1 MRLNSVMTAAAV
13 VIILIA
19 ANYLAARHPLRLDL
33 TREGIYTLSP
43 ATKEILGGLSDVL
56 TVRVYFSKDL
66 PPELQPM
73 RRDVDDILDEYKGY
87 AGKNFQVE
95 HVDPSSSA
103 LEEQKAAMMGIP
115 PLKVNVIR
123 RDKQEVAKI
132 YLGLAV
138 LYGGREQA
146 IPVVQRT
153 GNLEYLLDEAIV
165 MVSSDMMRRIAWWE
179 PKATRPEEG
188 GGYSIVRQLLARRYE
203 IVDLSAENA
212 AELEPE
218 AFEALV
224 LISPRQMG
232 EDVFNAIE
240 RYIGSGGKTIALVDR
255 WLLTEGLV
263 LEPVTTRVTKML
275 AEHGVTVE
283 DSLVLDELNAT
294 AAFTGGIVTYHIP
307 YAYWPDVRFDGFNRE
322 LPVTS
327 DLESAVMPFTS
338 PLMLAGDAKPSGQ
351 EAVVAM
357 TSPGATSIPGT
368 EARLDPKLAD
378 EALAEGTR
386 SRLILMAL
394 LGDDLLVAGSS
405 HWATDRFV
413 SMFPQNADL
422 FQNAVDYFAM
432 GDALIGIRSRESM
445 ASPIVPVPDA
455 ARFWFKYLNVAA
467 GPIIVG
473 AIGVAFMILTRARR
487 RRAVKLYG

>member
-1 MRLNSVMTAAAV
+1 MRLNSIMTAAAV
-13 VIILIA
+13 VVILIA

-33 TREGIYTLSP
+33 TRHGIYTLSP
-43 ATKEILGGLSDVL
+43 ATRDILEGLDDVL

-66 PPELQPM
+66 PPELQPIS
-73 RRDVDDILDEYKGY
+73 RDVDDILGEYKGF

-165 MVSSDMMRRIAWWE
+165 MVSSETMRRIAWWE
-179 PKATRPEEG
+179 PRAIGPEDG
-188 GGYSIVRQLLARRYE
+188 DGYTIVRQLLARRYE

-212 AELEPE
+212 AELDPE
-218 AFEALV
+218 VFEALV
-224 LISPRQMG
+224 LISPRQMDEG
-232 EDVFNAIE
+232 VLKAIE
-240 RYIGSGGKTIALVDR
+240 GYVGGGGKTIALIDR
-255 WLLTEGLV
+255 WILTEGLMF
-263 LEPVTTRVTKML
+263 EPVTTQVTKML
-275 AEHGVTVE
+275 SGLGVTVE

-322 LPVTS
+322 LPITS

-338 PLMLAGDAKPSGQ
+338 PLMLAGDARPPGK

-357 TSPGATSIPGT
+357 TSPSATQVPGT

-378 EALAEGTR
+378 EALADGLR
-386 SRLILMAL
+386 SRLILIAL
-394 LGDDLLVAGSS
+394 LGDDLFVAGSS

-445 ASPIVPVPDA
+445 GSPIVPVPDT

-467 GPIIVG
+467 GPMIVG
-473 AIGVAFMILTRARR
+473 AIGIAFMILRRAGR